1 MMWSVRTGAGDCGF
15 LQGSPSDADIRVSSH
30 AYRKRLNGD
39 ERAAMG
45 RSASTG
51 LSDQN
56 GGILIAACFRDS
68 RCLAA
73 NEGSSHAP
81 HLAGRRPLVV
91 AGDDVVNHGIAIRRS
106 FRKETPAPG
115 CSDEALIGVS
125 GQRA

>member
-1 MMWSVRTGAGDCGF
+1 MMWSARTGAVNIGF
-15 LQGSPSDADIRVSSH
+15 LQDSPSGADISGSSH

-45 RSASTG
+45 KSARTG
-51 LSDQN
+51 LHDQN

-73 NEGSSHAP
+73 HEGSSHAP
-81 HLAGRRPLVV
+81 YLAGRRPLVV